1 MKLLFSLLFLSLFG
15 KDPSDFRIP
24 YRTLRYSDFRAT
36 VPKNEP
42 MIAGRSVCEMVL
54 DYMEDGGSYR
64 YIATAYFKPDSS
76 FIRKNEKEVL
86 DHEQTHFQIAYI
98 ASLRCQ
104 RDLAPFQGGD
114 STTQILAQAIFNRY
128 LFERD
133 RLNEQF
139 DLETN
144 HGLNRKEEGDWE
156 FHIDQQMH
164 KLQKSLKV
172 TAHGRSR

>member
-15 KDPSDFRIP
+15 KEPSDFRIS
-24 YRTLRYSDFRAT
+24 YRTLHYSDFRAP

-64 YIATAYFKPDSS
+64 YHVTAYFKPDSS

-104 RDLAPFQGGD
+104 QALAPLEGGD
-114 STTQILAQAIFNRY
+114 STTMERADEIFRRY
-128 LFERD
+128 SEERD
-133 RLNEQF
+133 RLNKQF
-139 DLETN
+139 DQETN
-144 HGLNRKEEGDWE
+144 HGLNSKEEGDWE
-156 FHIDQQMH
+156 FHINQNLN
-164 KLQKSLKV
+164 KLKKAL
-172 TAHGRSR
+172 TPTNGRNR